1 MRPVEVFQQRKEIEV
16 LKMCQ
21 HPNIVR
27 LVDLFETV
35 DSYYL
40 VLEHMAGKDLFDYLR
55 TRNFKLSEERTKQII
70 GQIALAL
77 QYLHSL
83 GIIHRDIKLENIMM
97 TEGNERGIPKLVDFG
112 LAKFLGPSI
121 KTTEPFGTLGYVAP
135 EVLKKE
141 PYSYSCDVWSLGC
154 IAYALLCGSLPF
166 DNANQNETIRLTVHA
181 QLLFDLPCW
190 QQVSEQGKHFIS
202 LLLTKDPN
210 QRITIE
216 NALTHPWLA
225 KAVARKL

>member
-1 MRPVEVFQQRKEIEV
+1 MKIVKKKDMRPVEVFQQRKEIEV

-77 QYLHSL
+77 
-83 GIIHRDIKLENIMM
+83 
-97 TEGNERGIPKLVDFG
+97 
-112 LAKFLGPSI
+112 
-121 KTTEPFGTLGYVAP
+121 
-135 EVLKKE
+135 
-141 PYSYSCDVWSLGC
+141 
-154 IAYALLCGSLPF
+154 
-166 DNANQNETIRLTVHA
+166 
-181 QLLFDLPCW
+181 
-190 QQVSEQGKHFIS
+190 
-202 LLLTKDPN
+202 
-210 QRITIE
+210 
-216 NALTHPWLA
+216 
-225 KAVARKL
+225 